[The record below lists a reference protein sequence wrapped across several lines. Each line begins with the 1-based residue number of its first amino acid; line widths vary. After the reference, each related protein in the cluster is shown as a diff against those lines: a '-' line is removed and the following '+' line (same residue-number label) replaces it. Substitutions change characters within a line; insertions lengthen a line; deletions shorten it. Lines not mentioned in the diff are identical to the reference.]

1 MKTLVLGGSGF
12 LGSAFTR
19 KNQDREDYYFLQN
32 TNDVPT
38 KKGQKVYGSI
48 ADKEVVQ
55 KISKMKFEA
64 VIDFSWQGLPDLST
78 QWNNKNKSH
87 ILSTYEILL
96 DAGVTQID
104 ALGTC
109 LEYGNLTGSVS
120 ERTIGSEISDF
131 GICKL
136 EILQK
141 LSEWKIGYRW
151 YRCFYVIGV
160 GQHPNSLIRTAIDK
174 IGRGESFS
182 PRSPRSS
189 FDYISVDDV
198 ACGITLAINQEVQSG
213 VYNVGSGVS
222 LSTNA
227 LTNIV
232 KRFYGRTY
240 EELQVDSGLV
250 ADSSKLFDATGW
262 TPVHSIEKT
271 VIAMI
276 NEYQAR

>member
-19 KNQDREDYYFLQN
+19 QNQDCEDYWFLQN
-32 TNDVPT
+32 TTGVPT

-48 ADKEVVQ
+48 ADREIIQ
-55 KISKMKFEA
+55 KLSKMKFEA
-64 VIDFSWQGLPDLST
+64 VIDFSWQGLPHLST
-78 QWNNKNKSH
+78 QWNNRNKSH
-87 ILSTYEILL
+87 ILRTYEILL
-96 DAGVTQID
+96 DSGVTQID

-120 ERTIGSEISDF
+120 EQTIGSEISDF
-131 GICKL
+131 GLCKL
-136 EILQK
+136 EILEK
-141 LSEWKIGYRW
+141 LIEWKIGFRW

-160 GQHPNSLIRTAIDK
+160 GQHQNSLIRTAIDK

-182 PRSPRSS
+182 PRSPSSS

-198 ACGITLAINQEVQSG
+198 VCGITLAINQRIQSG
-213 VYNVGSGVS
+213 VYNVGTGTL

-227 LTNIV
+227 ITNIV
-232 KRFYGRTY
+232 KRYYGQAC
-240 EELQVDSGLV
+240 EELKGDSGLV
-250 ADSSKLFDATGW
+250 ADSSKLFTATGW
-262 TPVHSIEKT
+262 TPIHSIENT
-271 VIAMI
+271 VTAMI